1 MNRAVASL
9 VKRGLLGA
17 GHYPRRLR
25 GDAFPGVA
33 VLCYHGV
40 RADEWP
46 PGALPFEPLHV
57 RAGEL
62 EAHCRLIGETC
73 HPISL
78 GQWRAARAGGPAL
91 PARPVLFTFDDG
103 YRTLLTLARP
113 LLERYR
119 IPAVAFVCSDPVAER
134 RLFWHDAVARAR
146 GEAEVERVKSLS
158 FAEWQAVAA
167 ASARPAASGADAPL
181 AADDIKALADG
192 LIEIGAHTA
201 DHAILARADREQQ
214 GAQIARAKAQLESWI
229 GRPVTAFAY
238 PNGRPGLDYTAES
251 VALVHDL
258 GFDFGFT
265 TRPAFAGPGEPP
277 LERSRFL
284 MLAGVSPAELAH
296 RLYYSWRR

>member
-1 MNRAVASL
+1 
-9 VKRGLLGA
+9 
-17 GHYPRRLR
+17 
-25 GDAFPGVA
+25 
-33 VLCYHGV
+33 
-40 RADEWP
+40 
-46 PGALPFEPLHV
+46 LPFEPLHV

-103 YRTLLTLARP
+103 YRTLFTLARP

-119 IPAVAFVCSDPVAER
+119 IPAVAVVSTAPV
-134 RLFWHDAVARAR
+134 
-146 GEAEVERVKSLS
+146 
-158 FAEWQAVAA
+158 
-167 ASARPAASGADAPL
+167 
-181 AADDIKALADG
+181 
-192 LIEIGAHTA
+192 
-201 DHAILARADREQQ
+201 
-214 GAQIARAKAQLESWI
+214 ARAKAQLESWI

-284 MLAGVSPAELAH
+284 MLAGVSPVELAH
-296 RLYYSWRR
+296 RL